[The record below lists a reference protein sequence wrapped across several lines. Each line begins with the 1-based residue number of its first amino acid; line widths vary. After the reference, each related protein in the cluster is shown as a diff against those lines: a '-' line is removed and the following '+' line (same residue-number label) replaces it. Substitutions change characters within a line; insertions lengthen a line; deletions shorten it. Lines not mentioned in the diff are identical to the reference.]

1 MLEQEYLELVNQ
13 LKESFEEKDNELNKI
28 KNENQELKKI
38 ILSAYGFIRIM
49 DHFASDGDDI
59 DFEIKGMIDILRGYL
74 SSVYDDFFSND

>member
-28 KNENQELKKI
+28 KNENQELKKVI
-38 ILSAYGFIRIM
+38 ISAYGFIRIM
-49 DHFASDGDDI
+49 DHFALDSEI